1 MPVRLSE
8 DDGKEETMAIIGFKF
23 TKMVSEKKA
32 ASQGEVNVQISL
44 NIKDVSKADL
54 KITDKKQGGLKY
66 NFEFTAT
73 YTPDLGSIV
82 LTGTIVDIQDLKS
95 VQAAIKDWEKNK
107 KLDDKKLLDVYN
119 TALSRCC
126 ILAILLSKEM
136 GLPSPIPLP
145 RRK

>member
-1 MPVRLSE
+1 
-8 DDGKEETMAIIGFKF
+8 MAIIGFNF
-23 TKMVSEKKA
+23 TKMVAERKA
-32 ASQGEVNVQISL
+32 AASGEVNVQISL
-44 NIKDVSKADL
+44 NIKDVTKADL
-54 KITDKKQGGLKY
+54 KMADKKQGGLKY

-82 LTGTIVDIQDLKS
+82 LTGSIVDIQDIKS

-107 KLDDKKLLDVYN
+107 KLDDKELLEVYN
-119 TALSRCC
+119 TALGRCT
-126 ILAILLSKEM
+126 IQAILLSKET

>member
-1 MPVRLSE
+1 
-8 DDGKEETMAIIGFKF
+8 MAIIGFKF